1 MGYVVISWVMI
12 FVVVILLYY
21 TKRFNKKTERM
32 VKELD
37 FILNLPG
44 ETDIFNV
51 EKFNE
56 WFCDPNNGATYA
68 HTGIFLRLDKLSAD
82 HIFEYLEK
90 RYGIKYGGPFLWSK
104 PTIEMLGDFEEEIR
118 KDWRTKLNEK

>member
-21 TKRFNKKTERM
+21 IKRFNKKTERM
-32 VKELD
+32 AKELE
-37 FILNLPG
+37 FKLNLPG

-56 WFCDPNNGATYA
+56 WFCDPNNEATYA
-68 HTGIFLRLDKLSAD
+68 HTGIFLRLDKLSVG

-104 PTIEMLGDFEEEIR
+104 PTREMLGDFEEEIR